1 MHTHTHTHTCT
12 HTHAH
17 AMHAHTQTC
26 AHTPHMHTRAR
37 PTRGDPFHIRTR
49 TRTHFLFQGRLELV
63 IEISYAICSMG
74 GVTFAFFV
82 SFRGRRRG
90 GCIFVILG

>member
-1 MHTHTHTHTCT
+1 
-12 HTHAH
+12 
-17 AMHAHTQTC
+17 
-26 AHTPHMHTRAR
+26 MHTRAR

-74 GVTFAFFV
+74 GVTFAFFA

-90 GCIFVILG
+90 GCIFVILGIWHSYWAILRVFVIFGDPSPGDERGVFFR